1 MNDVE
6 KFFKRKEA
14 PNKLKLIYGKWMN
27 RYKQPL
33 NKGKLFFFINAWL
46 A

>member
-1 MNDVE
+1 MHD
-6 KFFKRKEA
+6 
-14 PNKLKLIYGKWMN
+14 KWMN

-46 A
+46 AQVVLKSTAHEAHLAGYP